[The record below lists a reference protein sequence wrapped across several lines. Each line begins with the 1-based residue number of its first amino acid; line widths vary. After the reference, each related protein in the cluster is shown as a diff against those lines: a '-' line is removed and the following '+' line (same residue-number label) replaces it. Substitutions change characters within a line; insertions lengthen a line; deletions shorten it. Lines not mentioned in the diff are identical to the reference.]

1 MFQAKPGRGFLLATS
16 LAYTAALTYSVQTR
30 PRARLL
36 ADSSASA
43 NADFEGK
50 PTVITSVK
58 RASQSGHVDE
68 TGKQRAFVAEQR
80 GPKPP
85 SQIKEHGAAYTN
97 TQNAAKSLVDIPNI
111 TSIFASFGSFD
122 IAGLTESLTKAVVP
136 AWVLALPNAIHKL
149 QDELSLAPWS
159 VSWEIWEQAH
169 DPQINPE
176 IVWDARV
183 RISNDLCV
191 EEQQFLAKR
200 KPNIAKALARYIGV
214 PESEVHPDD
223 VPVIAMCGSGGGL
236 RALVAGTSSY
246 FSAQQAGL
254 FDCATYTAG
263 VSGSCWLQALY
274 YSSIGQTNYGRLID
288 HFKDRLGVHIAFPP
302 AALSLLS
309 QAPTNKFLL
318 SGIVEKLKGVPDAE
332 FGLVDIYGTLL
343 ASRLLVPKGEL
354 RVSDWDLKISNQ
366 RYFVDDGDQP
376 LPIYAAVRHEIP
388 MTKDDHR
395 EGLPEAK
402 PPVHKHDYFQWF
414 EWSPYEFFCE
424 ELSAGIPTWAVG
436 RNFDGGRNVER
447 ENGLFLPEIKIPL
460 MMVRLSSP
468 SHQ

>member
-1 MFQAKPGRGFLLATS
+1 
-16 LAYTAALTYSVQTR
+16 V
-30 PRARLL
+30 
-36 ADSSASA
+36 
-43 NADFEGK
+43 
-50 PTVITSVK
+50 
-58 RASQSGHVDE
+58 
-68 TGKQRAFVAEQR
+68 
-80 GPKPP
+80 
-85 SQIKEHGAAYTN
+85 
-97 TQNAAKSLVDIPNI
+97 
-111 TSIFASFGSFD
+111 
-122 IAGLTESLTKAVVP
+122 
-136 AWVLALPNAIHKL
+136 
-149 QDELSLAPWS
+149 
-159 VSWEIWEQAH
+159 
-169 DPQINPE
+169 
-176 IVWDARV
+176 
-183 RISNDLCV
+183 
-191 EEQQFLAKR
+191 
-200 KPNIAKALARYIGV
+200 
-214 PESEVHPDD
+214 
-223 VPVIAMCGSGGGL
+223 
-236 RALVAGTSSY
+236 VAGTSSY

-388 MTKDDHR
+388 ITQDANR
-395 EGLPEAK
+395 EGLPDAK

-460 MMVRLSSP
+460 MLVRFYWSSTSATSTDLNSGHLGLSLLRDFVTLLQRDQT
-468 SHQ
+468 SHHRQWASQRSGLAAR